1 MENKVLLSICI
12 PTCNRGSILDTVI
25 LNYITNEEFD
35 DSVELVISDN
45 ASTDNT
51 EEIVKEIIKKYP
63 SKKISYYLKKVLAFF
78 QKHDIINLASRERKS
93 EAKYG
98 GIAQL
103 GERLNGIQEVSG
115 SIPLISTKSSEE
127 ARKTLK
133 SLDFKVFSFPKV
145 GKSQYSLFA
154 PVRLIFDGNFENQE
168 VRYYEEN

>member
-1 MENKVLLSICI
+1 M
-12 PTCNRGSILDTVI
+12 
-25 LNYITNEEFD
+25 
-35 DSVELVISDN
+35 SDN
-45 ASTDNT
+45 
-51 EEIVKEIIKKYP
+51 IH
-63 SKKISYYLKKVLAFF
+63 LA
-78 QKHDIINLASRERKS
+78 H
-93 EAKYG
+93 G

-115 SIPLISTKSSEE
+115 SIPLISTKSSAK

-145 GKSQYSLFA
+145 GNTRYSLFE